1 MYIKEKEI
9 DKLYKRI
16 MKQDITAIDEIE
28 SLDQAKELIKMM
40 ASQTSMILKTSVY
53 DFNYEKYIDDIL
65 KDDFLEDNALELD
78 KDIIIPK
85 VIDKYMFIKK
95 GGKAIHQLGDISR
108 DVYDAELI
116 YVHGETDTDWIGSY
130 CEGFGFVNVKFAKE
144 DCRDATDEE
153 IHLCKQGLME
163 TIKF

>member
-1 MYIKEKEI
+1 MVDVVESHRVNCHKVEL
-9 DKLYKRI
+9 DVGDD
-16 MKQDITAIDEIE
+16 DIEE
-28 SLDQAKELIKMM
+28 SDRLGNRPLGVVSSKELR
-40 ASQTSMILKTSVY
+40 LYNSV
-53 DFNYEKYIDDIL
+53 EIISDDIIE
-65 KDDFLEDNALELD
+65 DDLLEDNTLELD
-78 KDIIIPK
+78 KNIIIPT

-108 DVYDAELI
+108 FEYDAELI
-116 YVHGETDTDWIGSY
+116 YVHGETDTDWIGQY

-153 IHLCKQGLME
+153 VKLCTQGLMK

>member
-9 DKLYKRI
+9 YKLYKRI

-40 ASQTSMILKTSVY
+40 ASPIPMILKGSVY
-53 DFNYEKYIDDIL
+53 DFDEDI
-65 KDDFLEDNALELD
+65 KENIE
-78 KDIIIPK
+78 IPRTL
-85 VIDKYMFIKK
+85 DKYMFIKK

-108 DVYDAELI
+108 FEYDAELI
-116 YVHGETDTDWIGSY
+116 HVHGETDTDWIGSY
-130 CEGFGFVNVKFAKE
+130 CEGFGFFDVKFAKE

-153 IHLCKQGLME
+153 VELCTKGLME

>member
-40 ASQTSMILKTSVY
+40 ASQTSMTLKTSVC
-53 DFNYEKYIDDIL
+53 DFDYEKYVNEKLNENI
-65 KDDFLEDNALELD
+65 E
-78 KDIIIPK
+78 IPR
-85 VIDKYMFIKK
+85 VIKKYMFIKK
-95 GGKAIHQLGDISR
+95 GGKAIHKLGNISR
-108 DVYDAELI
+108 NVYDAELI
-116 YVHGETDTDWIGSY
+116 YIYNETDTDWIGQY
-130 CEGFGFVNVKFAKE
+130 CEGLGFFDVKFNKG

-153 IHLCKQGLME
+153 IKLCEQGLME